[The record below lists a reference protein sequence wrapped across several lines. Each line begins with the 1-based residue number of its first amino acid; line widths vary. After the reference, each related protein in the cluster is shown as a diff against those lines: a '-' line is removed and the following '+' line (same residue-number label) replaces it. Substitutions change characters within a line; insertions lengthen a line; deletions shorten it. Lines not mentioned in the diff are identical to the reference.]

1 VSINGANRLG
11 SNSLPELLVFGARA
25 GKAAAAY
32 AAEQA
37 DAGRAALSQAEDEA
51 RRLEEAFPGKAGG
64 RERIADLRTE
74 MQRAMEEGAGIYRT
88 EAGLR
93 RAAETLRKLQERLP
107 HLRLDDRSRTFNTE
121 RIAAL
126 ELSCMLDVAETIVHS
141 ALQRTESRG
150 AHQRT
155 DHPDRDDGRFL
166 AHSLA
171 VRSTEGPPRIERLPV
186 TITRWPPGQ
195 RVYGR

>member
-1 VSINGANRLG
+1 VLA
-11 SNSLPELLVFGARA
+11 
-25 GKAAAAY
+25 
-32 AAEQA
+32 
-37 DAGRAALSQAEDEA
+37 QAEDEA
-51 RRLEEAFPGKAGG
+51 RRLEEGCLGKAGG

-88 EAGLR
+88 QAGLQ
-93 RAAETLRKLQERLP
+93 RAAETLRKLQDRLP
-107 HLRLDDRSRTFNTE
+107 HLTLDDRSRTFNTE

-126 ELSCMLDVAETIVHS
+126 ELSCTLDVAEAIVQS

-155 DHPDRDDGRFL
+155 DHPERDDARFL

-171 VRSTEGPPRIERLPV
+171 VRSPDGPPRIDRLPV